1 MFLQADK
8 ENHIVNY
15 RKLFLLIE
23 TTKDPLTKVAR
34 EIYTEPDLGP
44 VGKFGKFKTMFLFS
58 IFIIHN
64 SLDLRNFKQHT
75 CISECIV
82 CIYQGLLKTR
92 R

>member
-1 MFLQADK
+1 M
-8 ENHIVNY
+8 IYNY

-23 TTKDPLTKVAR
+23 TTKDPLTMVAR

-64 SLDLRNFKQHT
+64 SLDLRNFKQH
-75 CISECIV
+75 ISERIV
-82 CIYQGLLKTR
+82 CIYQDLLKTR